1 MAEAHKNG
9 SKPAFDLDQIVEA
22 LSPEVVAKKVI
33 EPHRRIRIAYKIE
46 KPSVSDYQDFM
57 KQITAYVKH
66 HWKEFYKGQ
75 ISDEHAFGEAHSI
88 LEQVFQKEG
97 GVKHAFAMASQ
108 GRLDEVIDTLSN
120 SFENVAV
127 AHYTT
132 AQTRTSDPNDLEG
145 QTKLVAAVMEKYKPF
160 LPKGKKLEKPEF
172 YAAQHQQFV
181 QLYLGAVKQAESM
194 TKYEP
199 PKKEH
204 AAAGHGVR

>member
-1 MAEAHKNG
+1 MSNAHSNG

-22 LSPEVVAKKVI
+22 LSPDVIAKKVT
-33 EPHRRIRIAYKIE
+33 EPHRKIRIAYKIE

-88 LEQVFQKEG
+88 LEQIFEKEG
-97 GVKHAFAMASQ
+97 GVKHAFTLARE
-108 GRLDEVIDTLSN
+108 GKLDEVIDALSN
-120 SFENVAV
+120 TFENKALS
-127 AHYTT
+127 HYMT

-145 QTKLVAAVMEKYKPF
+145 QTKIVAAVMEKYKPF

-172 YAAQHQQFV
+172 YAGQHQKFIQF
-181 QLYLGAVKQAESM
+181 YLNAVRQAESM
-194 TKYEP
+194 AKYEP
-199 PKKEH
+199 PKPKEH
-204 AAAGHGVR
+204 AAAGH